1 LLQVRRYGRDI
12 STTDG
17 PGQGR
22 DFPLVFDALEHA
34 FAKTNKHG
42 TGLGRRNAAVGEHG
56 ETDAHQAC
64 DQVAS
69 DGGSSVVEN
78 FVLGL
83 DFIDVTTQ
91 VTNHSAGYACGGSI
105 PFRTPVNALQDFRI
119 SDGRTKGM

>member
-42 TGLGRRNAAVGEHG
+42 TGLGRRNAAVGEHS

-64 DQVAS
+64 DQVTR
-69 DGGSSVVEN
+69 DGCSRVVEN

-83 DFIDVTTQ
+83 DCIDVTTQ
-91 VTNHSAGYACGGSI
+91 VTNQSAGYAFGGGIS
-105 PFRTPVNALQDFRI
+105 FRTPVNTAQNFWI
-119 SDGRTKGM
+119 SDGRTEGM